1 MQRNNRPTNRPSSHE
16 NILIESRTRESES
29 VREKGN
35 ITTTTTII
43 IIIIIVKFILHIKQC
58 TKTGMLNI
66 CRSLR

>member
-43 IIIIIVKFILHIKQC
+43 IIIIVKFILHIKQC
-58 TKTGMLNI
+58 TKMGMLNI